1 MRISDTS
8 ITMRLWVSALAPL
21 AALIVVGTHMLLGEY
36 AQYQAAQ
43 RMIVASAHVEEVSGL
58 VHFLQIERGL
68 TAGFLGS
75 KGKNNGD
82 KLAAARGKTDASAI
96 SLPAIGSNAIT
107 LGVETNKL
115 KGVGDGVAGLIGL
128 RSKIDALDVKPK
140 EAFTAYTGL
149 IAGLLELAGDMS
161 RPDKADTISSR
172 MSNFLNLAEAKE
184 LAGQE
189 RGMGNGFINAGK
201 IPADLF
207 MAFSKFAGAEE
218 ALLKRYAA
226 QGDGEAIRIVT
237 GLPNTPESRGLE
249 AIREKMLM
257 SDGDR
262 PLADL
267 AGADWFGKATA
278 RIEALHEAEIADLR
292 SIRAQAETA
301 AAEKFAEMAYGL
313 AITIGAVVVTLLVSG
328 SMTLTVMR
336 PLKRLVV
343 ATERYARE
351 EEGVQVT
358 ATGYRDE
365 IGRLSAAIVTCID
378 NQARHAR
385 LENEDRQRAA
395 EEKLRDTEARQAE
408 NARRAAD
415 LQLAI
420 GELGK
425 GLDSLAR
432 GDLTGGID
440 IRFAEDL
447 EPLRA
452 AFNLSLRQ
460 LRGALESVSATAAG
474 VTGGVNEMRASADD
488 LAERTQRQAA
498 ALEEAAASINEI
510 RTAISESASRA
521 QRVGDI
527 ATATRKST
535 ETSGQV
541 MQAAMGAMQ
550 RIENSSTEISNI
562 IGVIDEIAF
571 QTNLLALNA
580 GVEAARAGE
589 SGKGFAVVAQE
600 VRELA
605 QRSAKAARE
614 IKTLIQKSS
623 EEVTA
628 GVQLVGQSG
637 GFLTEI
643 EGRIVAMDGEI
654 ATIIDNARQQAAAVT
669 EITDA
674 VNQMD
679 QMTQRN
685 AAMVEETNASSHA
698 LSEEAEKLDVL
709 IGRFVLEAP
718 SRAGASRRAA

>member
-8 ITMRLWVSALAPL
+8 ITIRLWFSALVPL
-21 AALIVVGTHMLLGEY
+21 AALIVVGAHMLLDEH
-36 AQYQAAQ
+36 AQYRAAQ
-43 RMIVASAHVEEVSGL
+43 RMVIASAHIEEVSDL
-58 VHFLQIERGL
+58 VHVLQTERGL

-82 KLAAARGKTDASAI
+82 KLAAVRGKTDASAV
-96 SLPAIGSNAIT
+96 SLRDIGGNAAM
-107 LGVETNKL
+107 LGVETGKL
-115 KGVGDGVAGLIGL
+115 TRLDATLAGLVGL
-128 RSKIDALDVKPK
+128 RSRIDALDVKPK
-140 EAFTAYTGL
+140 EVFAAYTGL

-161 RPDKADTISSR
+161 HPDRADTISSR
-172 MSNFLNLAEAKE
+172 MSNFINLAEAKE

-189 RGMGNGFINAGK
+189 RGMGNGFINMGK

-237 GLPNTPESRGLE
+237 EIPGRPESRDLDV
-249 AIREKMLM
+249 IREKMLK
-257 SDGDR
+257 SGGDR

-267 AGADWFGKATA
+267 ADVDWFGTATA
-278 RIEALHEAEIADLR
+278 RIDALHQAEITDLR
-292 SIRAQAETA
+292 DIRAQAQAAA
-301 AAEKFAEMAYGL
+301 AAEFSEIAFAATITVG
-313 AITIGAVVVTLLVSG
+313 AIIVTLLVSV

-343 ATERYARE
+343 ATERHARE

-385 LENEDRQRAA
+385 RENEDRQRAA

-415 LQLAI
+415 LQLAV

-474 VTGGVNEMRASADD
+474 VTDGVNEMRASADD

-498 ALEEAAASINEI
+498 ALEEAAASITEI
-510 RTAISESASRA
+510 RSAISESASRA

-541 MQAAMGAMQ
+541 MQEAMGAMQ

-623 EEVTA
+623 EEVMA
-628 GVQLVGQSG
+628 GVQLVGRTG
-637 GFLTEI
+637 DFLNEI
-643 EGRIVAMDGEI
+643 EGRIVTMDGEI
-654 ATIIDNARQQAAAVT
+654 VTIIENARHQAAAVT

-709 IGRFVLEAP
+709 IGGFVLEA
-718 SRAGASRRAA
+718 SNRAGASRRAA